1 MVVTVRTALL
11 SVVGTLG
18 LLVVGFSGLNAYDA
32 FRRYQANAGFIEA
45 NDASEVLLKLATNL
59 AVERGLTNA
68 PLHAAEA
75 LSADHAQD
83 IARIR
88 AASDETLP
96 HALIQLRRITALA
109 ASQQTVDELEAA
121 YRAYGAFR
129 REVDQNLVK
138 KQNERSSDVVD
149 KFTPT
154 MTGVIDRTDQVRTIL
169 EALVTSPDA
178 DVAQLVHVRSLV
190 AEMAEQAG
198 RERDIF
204 AGNIAQR
211 APFTDDDMRKVSE
224 HRGQID
230 LVWSAL
236 QAFRLRPD
244 LPVAVTAAI
253 SQVGDAYM
261 QRLTATRQAVLA
273 AASLGTYPLTGREW
287 VDQSAIAIGAIS
299 RLTDVISATTHEAAG
314 GSASA
319 ALRNLVVYLGLMAFG
334 MAVSIFS
341 FGIVTRHVVR
351 PLAGV
356 TAAMRR
362 LAEGDRTVAIP
373 GQGRRDE
380 VGQMAKA
387 VDVFKQNLIETD
399 RLRTDQED
407 AEHRAEA
414 EKRAAMN
421 RMADEFESNVKGIVQ
436 SVSSASAELRTT
448 AQSMSAAAEQTERQS
463 TVVAAA
469 AGHASGNVET
479 VAAAAQEL
487 STSVAEVGRQV
498 GESTEI
504 ARLAVEDANRTN
516 AQVQMLADAVGRIGD
531 VVKLINDI
539 AGQTNLLALNATIE
553 AARAGEA
560 GKGFAV
566 VASEVKTLASQT
578 AKATDDIASQIKAIQ
593 NATGESVEAIRSV
606 GRTIGRTS
614 EIATAIASAIEEQ
627 TAATTE
633 IARNVERASSGTTEV
648 STHIAG
654 VTRTATDTRAAAG
667 QVLSAADALSRQS
680 ETLHAQVDA
689 FIAKIRAA

>member
-1 MVVTVRTALL
+1 MVVTLRTALL
-11 SVVGTLG
+11 SIVGTLG

-32 FRRYQANAGFIEA
+32 FSRYRANAKFIEA
-45 NDASEVLLKLATNL
+45 NDSSEVLLKFATNL
-59 AVERGLTNA
+59 AVERGLSNA

-75 LSADHAQD
+75 LSPDQMRG
-83 IARIR
+83 ITQIR

-96 HALIQLRRITALA
+96 RALAQLRRIPALA
-109 ASQQTVDELEAA
+109 ASLGTIDELEEA

-129 REVDQNLVK
+129 RQVDQNLAK
-138 KQNERSSDVVD
+138 KQNERSSDVVE
-149 KFTPT
+149 KFTP
-154 MTGVIDRTDQVRTIL
+154 MITGVIDRTDKVRTIL

-178 DVAQLVHVRSLV
+178 DLAQLVHVRTLL

-224 HRGQID
+224 HRGQVE
-230 LVWSAL
+230 LVWTAL

-244 LPVAVTAAI
+244 LPDAVTAAI
-253 SQVGDAYM
+253 GQVGDAYI
-261 QRLTATRQAVLA
+261 QKLSATRRAVLEA
-273 AASLGTYPLTGREW
+273 AGLGTYPLSGREW
-287 VDQSAIAIGAIS
+287 VDQSGVAIGTIS
-299 RLTDVISATTHEAAG
+299 HLTDVISTKTHDAAG
-314 GSASA
+314 DSASA
-319 ALRNLVVYLGLMAFG
+319 ALRNLVLYLGLMTFG
-334 MAVSIFS
+334 IVVSIVS
-341 FGIVTRHVVR
+341 FGIVTRYVVR

-356 TAAMRR
+356 TSAMRQ
-362 LAEGDRTVAIP
+362 LAEGDMTVAIP
-373 GQGRRDE
+373 GQNRGDE

-387 VDVFKQNLIETD
+387 VDVFKHNMIEAD
-399 RLRTDQED
+399 RLRADRED
-407 AEHRAEA
+407 TERRAEA
-414 EKRAAMN
+414 EKRSAMN
-421 RMADEFESNVKGIVQ
+421 RMADEFELSVKGIVQ
-436 SVSSASAELRTT
+436 SVSAASAALRTT
-448 AQSMSAAAEQTERQS
+448 AQSMSDAAEQTERRS

-469 AGHASGNVET
+469 AEHASGNVGT
-479 VAAAAQEL
+479 VAAAAHEL
-487 STSVAEVGRQV
+487 SASVAEVGRQV

-516 AQVQMLADAVGRIGD
+516 VQVQMLADAVGKIGD

-553 AARAGEA
+553 AARAGES

-578 AKATDDIASQIKAIQ
+578 AKATDEIGSQIKAIQ
-593 NATGESVEAIRSV
+593 SATGESVEAIRSV

-627 TAATTE
+627 TAAATE
-633 IARNVERASSGTTEV
+633 IARNVEQASTGTTEV

-654 VTRTATDTRAAAG
+654 VTKTATDTRAAAG
-667 QVLSAADALSRQS
+667 QVLGAADALSRQS
-680 ETLHAQVDA
+680 DTLHAQVDA
-689 FIAKIRAA
+689 FIAKVRAA